1 MAMQHFFCEWE
12 QFPSIKRSVA
22 ICTWEAEQ
30 MRHDTD
36 RYRML
41 LETEKN
47 PRVRRVLT
55 NMIQELE
62 SRVLPS
68 GAPESN
74 ESSNNDSEELSAR

>member
-1 MAMQHFFCEWE
+1 
-12 QFPSIKRSVA
+12 
-22 ICTWEAEQ
+22 

-47 PRVRRVLT
+47 PRVRKVLT

-62 SRVLPS
+62 SRVPPS
-68 GAPESN
+68 GVPEFKR
-74 ESSNNDSEELSAR
+74 E

>member
-1 MAMQHFFCEWE
+1 
-12 QFPSIKRSVA
+12 
-22 ICTWEAEQ
+22 
-30 MRHDTD
+30 MRHDAE

-62 SRVLPS
+62 SRVPVLS
-68 GAPESN
+68 SPES
-74 ESSNNDSEELSAR
+74 EARSPQGEEFSTR